1 MSKKSDAA
9 IDQRTLAN
17 AVRALSMD
25 AVQKANS
32 GHPGMP
38 MGMADVATVLF
49 SKFMKFDPAW
59 PDWPDRDR
67 FVLSAGHGSM
77 LLYSILHL
85 TGYSGPTME
94 DIKNFRQL
102 GHPCAGHPEYREL
115 PGIETTTGPLGQGLG
130 MAAGMALAERSL
142 RAQFGSNVC
151 DHHTY
156 VISGDGCL
164 MEGLSHE
171 IISFAGH
178 QKLDR
183 LIVLWDNNSISI
195 DGSTDLS
202 VSDDQ
207 LKRFEA
213 AGWHTQEI
221 DGHDF
226 TAIEKA
232 LEAAKKSDKPSLI
245 SCRTIIGFGAPNK
258 QGTADTHGAP
268 LGKDEV
274 AAARTQLNWPHKA
287 FEIPQEIKETWAGFG
302 FRGKETSS
310 AWKTRFGAEEK
321 PVKEAFGARI
331 KGHLPAGF
339 SDKIISYK
347 KNLFAD
353 QKAVATRKA
362 SGMALELINSLTDA
376 TVGGSADLTGSN
388 NTLTKD
394 LKALTSENPDGRY
407 IYYGVREFGMAAIMN
422 GLSLHGGFIPYG
434 GTFLIFSDY
443 ARPAMRL
450 AALMGV
456 RSIYVMTH
464 DSIGLGE
471 DGPTHQPIEHLM
483 SLRAIPNMSVLRP
496 SCAIETAECW
506 ELALKNEN
514 GPTVLA
520 LTRQNLAAVREKH
533 FEENMSARGGFILR
547 EAEGKPAVCLIA
559 TGSEVEVA
567 VAAWKILQENGV
579 ATRVVSMP
587 SMEIFLGQSKAYRKE
602 VLGGNC
608 LKVSIEAGIT
618 RGWEVIVGDNGM
630 SVGIDRFG
638 LSAPGADLFAHFGF
652 TGEEVAQKVLK
663 RIKATT

>member
-1 MSKKSDAA
+1 MSKKPDAA
-9 IDQRTLAN
+9 IDQKTLAN

-49 SKFMKFDPAW
+49 SKFLKFDPTW
-59 PDWPDRDR
+59 PEWPDRDR

-77 LLYSILHL
+77 LLYSILYL
-85 TGYSGPTME
+85 TGYARPTIE

-102 GHPCAGHPEYREL
+102 GQPCAGHPEYGEL

-142 RAQFGSNVC
+142 RAQFGEDVC

-156 VISGDGCL
+156 AIAGDGCL

-171 IISFAGH
+171 VISFAGH

-195 DGSTDLS
+195 DGSTNLS

-207 LKRFEA
+207 IKRFEA
-213 AGWHTQEI
+213 HGWDTQDV

-226 TAIEKA
+226 AAIEKA
-232 LEAAKKSDKPSLI
+232 LEAARKSDKPSLI

-258 QGTADTHGAP
+258 QGTSDTHGAP
-268 LGKDEV
+268 LGEDEV
-274 AAARTQLNWPHKA
+274 AAARIELNWPHKA
-287 FEIPQEIKETWAGFG
+287 FEIPKEIKETWAGFG
-302 FRGKETSS
+302 AKGKEASS
-310 AWKTRFGAEEK
+310 AWKTRFGGQEK
-321 PVKEAFGARI
+321 TVKAAFEARF
-331 KGHLPAGF
+331 KGHLPDTL
-339 SDKIISYK
+339 SREIIGYK
-347 KNLFAD
+347 KALLSD
-353 QKAVATRKA
+353 QKPIATRKA
-362 SGMALELINSLTDA
+362 SGMALELINNLTDA

-394 LKALTSENPDGRY
+394 LKALTRENPDGRY

-422 GLSLHGGFIPYG
+422 GLTLHGGFIPYG
-434 GTFLIFSDY
+434 GTFLVFADY

-450 AALMGV
+450 AALMGI

-464 DSIGLGE
+464 DSIGVGE
-471 DGPTHQPIEHLM
+471 DGPTHQPIEHVM
-483 SLRAIPNMSVLRP
+483 SLRAIPNMTVLRP
-496 SCAIETAECW
+496 ACAIETAECW

-520 LTRQNLAAVREKH
+520 LTRQNLAPVRDKH
-533 FEENMSARGGFILR
+533 FEENMSARGGYILR
-547 EAEGKPAVCLIA
+547 EAEGKPAVCLVA

-567 VAAWKILQENGV
+567 VAAREILQEKGLP
-579 ATRVVSMP
+579 TRVVSMP
-587 SMEIFLGQSKAYRKE
+587 SMEIFLKQSQAYRNE
-602 VLGGNC
+602 VLGGDC
-608 LKVSIEAGIT
+608 LRASIEAGIT
-618 RGWEVIVGDNGM
+618 RGWEAIVGDNGLSIGM
-630 SVGIDRFG
+630 DRFG
-638 LSAPGADLFAHFGF
+638 LSAPGAELFAHFGF
-652 TGEEVAQKVLK
+652 TGADVAKKVLK

>member
-1 MSKKSDAA
+1 MSKKPAAA

-25 AVQKANS
+25 AVEKANS

-49 SKFMKFDPAW
+49 SKFIKFDPKW
-59 PDWPDRDR
+59 PEWPDRDR

-85 TGYSGPTME
+85 TGYSRPTIE

-102 GHPCAGHPEYREL
+102 GKPCAGHPEYGEL
-115 PGIETTTGPLGQGLG
+115 PGVETTTGPLGQGLG

-142 RAQFGSNVC
+142 RAQFGSDIC

-156 VISGDGCL
+156 TLVGDGCL

-171 IISFAGH
+171 VISFAGH
-178 QKLDR
+178 QKLDH

-195 DGSTDLS
+195 DGATSLT

-213 AGWHTQEI
+213 AGWDTQDV

-226 TAIEKA
+226 GAIEKA
-232 LEAAKKSDKPSLI
+232 IEKARGSNKPSLI

-258 QGTADTHGAP
+258 QGTSDTHGAP
-268 LGKDEV
+268 LGADEV
-274 AAARTQLNWPHKA
+274 AAARKQLNWPHKA
-287 FEIPQEIKETWAGFG
+287 FEIPKDIKDAWAVFG
-302 FRGKETSS
+302 ARGKVTSG
-310 AWKTRFGAEEK
+310 AWKTRFSAQEK
-321 PVKEAFGARI
+321 AIKEAFESRVNGA
-331 KGHLPAGF
+331 LPDNL
-339 SDKIISYK
+339 SNKIINYK
-347 KNLFAD
+347 KALF
-353 QKAVATRKA
+353 KARETLATRKA
-362 SGMALELINSLTDA
+362 SGLVLELINQLSEA
-376 TVGGSADLTGSN
+376 TIGGSADLTGSN

-394 LKALTSENPDGRY
+394 LKALTPDCPDGRY
-407 IYYGVREFGMAAIMN
+407 IYYGVREFAMVALMN

-450 AALMGV
+450 AALMGI
-456 RSIYVMTH
+456 RIIFVMTH

-471 DGPTHQPIEHLM
+471 DGPTHQPVEHLM

-496 SCAIETAECW
+496 ACAIETAECW
-506 ELALKNEN
+506 EIALKNTT

-520 LTRQNLAAVREKH
+520 LTRQTLAPARDKH
-533 FEENMSARGGFILR
+533 FEENMSARGGYILR
-547 EAEGKPAVCLIA
+547 EAEGKARVCLIA

-567 VAAWKILQENGV
+567 LAAREILQEKGMP
-579 ATRVVSMP
+579 ARVVSLP
-587 SMEIFLGQSKAYRKE
+587 SMEIFLGQSLAYRTE
-602 VLGGNC
+602 VLGGDC
-608 LKVSIEAGIT
+608 FKVSIEAGIT
-618 RGWEVIVGDNGM
+618 RGWEVIVGDKGL
-630 SVGIDRFG
+630 SVGINRFG

-652 TGEEVAQKVLK
+652 TGADVAEKVLNK
-663 RIKATT
+663 IKATT

>member
-49 SKFMKFDPAW
+49 SKFLKFDPKW
-59 PDWPDRDR
+59 PEWPDRDR

-77 LLYSILHL
+77 LLYSILYL
-85 TGYSGPTME
+85 TGYSRPTIE

-102 GHPCAGHPEYREL
+102 GQPCAGHPEYREL

-130 MAAGMALAERSL
+130 MAVGMALAERSL
-142 RAQFGSNVC
+142 RAQFGSEVS

-156 VISGDGCL
+156 AVAGDGCL

-171 IISFAGH
+171 VISFAGH

-195 DGSTDLS
+195 DGSTELS

-207 LKRFEA
+207 IKRFEA
-213 AGWHTQEI
+213 HGWDTFEV

-226 TAIEKA
+226 GSIEKA
-232 LEAAKKSDKPSLI
+232 IKAARGSNKPSLI

-268 LGKDEV
+268 LGEAEV

-287 FEIPQEIKETWAGFG
+287 FEVPKEIKDTWAGFG
-302 FRGKETSS
+302 ARGKEISS
-310 AWKTRFGAEEK
+310 AWKTRFGGQEK
-321 PVKEAFGARI
+321 ATKEAFEARI
-331 KGHLPAGF
+331 KGQLPAAL
-339 SDKIISYK
+339 SEEIISYK
-347 KNLFAD
+347 KSLMAD

-362 SGMALELINSLTDA
+362 SGMALELINSLSDA
-376 TVGGSADLTGSN
+376 TIGGSADLTGSN
-388 NTLTKD
+388 NTRTKD
-394 LKALTSENPDGRY
+394 LKALTPENPDGRY
-407 IYYGVREFGMAAIMN
+407 IYYGVREFGMASIMN
-422 GLSLHGGFIPYG
+422 GLTLHGGFIPYG
-434 GTFLIFSDY
+434 GTFLVFADY

-450 AALMGV
+450 AALMGI

-471 DGPTHQPIEHLM
+471 DGPTHQPVEHLM
-483 SLRAIPNMSVLRP
+483 SLRAIPNMTVFRP
-496 SCAIETAECW
+496 ACAIETAECW
-506 ELALKNEN
+506 ELALRNET

-520 LTRQNLAAVREKH
+520 LTRQNLAPVRDKH
-533 FEENMSARGGFILR
+533 FEENMSARGGYILR
-547 EAEGKPAVCLIA
+547 EADGKPKACIIA

-567 VAAWKILQENGV
+567 VAAREILQEKGI

-587 SMEIFLGQSKAYRKE
+587 SLEIFLKQSKAYRKE
-602 VLGGNC
+602 VLGGDC

-618 RGWEVIVGDNGM
+618 RGWEAIVGDKGI
-630 SVGIDRFG
+630 SVGINRFG
-638 LSAPGADLFAHFGF
+638 LSAPGAELFAHFGF
-652 TGEEVAQKVLK
+652 TGEAIAEKVLK

>member
-1 MSKKSDAA
+1 MPKNSDAA
-9 IDQRTLAN
+9 IDQKTLAN

-49 SKFMKFDPAW
+49 SKFLKFDPKW
-59 PDWPDRDR
+59 PKWPDRDR

-85 TGYSGPTME
+85 TGYTRPTIE

-102 GHPCAGHPEYREL
+102 GHPCAGHPEYGEL

-142 RAQFGSNVC
+142 RAQFGSEVC

-156 VISGDGCL
+156 AIAGDGCL

-195 DGSTDLS
+195 DGGTDLS

-207 LKRFEA
+207 LERFEA
-213 AGWHTQEI
+213 SGWDTSNV

-226 TAIEKA
+226 AAIEKA
-232 LEAAKKSDKPSLI
+232 IEAAQKSDKPSLI

-258 QGTADTHGAP
+258 QGTSDTHGAP
-268 LGKDEV
+268 LGEDEV
-274 AAARTQLNWPHKA
+274 AAARIELNWPHKA
-287 FEIPQEIKETWAGFG
+287 FEIPKDIQAAWAGFG
-302 FRGKETSS
+302 AKGEETSDE
-310 AWKTRFGAEEK
+310 WKSRFDKLEGPIK
-321 PVKEAFGARI
+321 DAFWARI
-331 KGHLPAGF
+331 KGRLPKTLSAE
-339 SDKIISYK
+339 IINYK
-347 KNLFAD
+347 KSLVSD
-353 QKAVATRKA
+353 QKTVATRKA

-394 LKALTSENPDGRY
+394 LKTLTPENPGGRY
-407 IYYGVREFGMAAIMN
+407 VYYGVREFGMAALMN
-422 GLSLHGGFIPYG
+422 GMALHGGFIPYG
-434 GTFLIFSDY
+434 GTFLVFADY

-456 RSIYVMTH
+456 RSIFVMTH
-464 DSIGLGE
+464 DSIGVGE
-471 DGPTHQPIEHLM
+471 DGPTHQPIEHVM
-483 SLRAIPNMSVLRP
+483 SLRAIPNMTVLRP
-496 SCAIETAECW
+496 ACAIETAECW
-506 ELALKNEN
+506 EMALKNET

-520 LTRQNLAAVREKH
+520 LTRQNLRPVRNKH
-533 FEENMSARGGFILR
+533 FEENMSARGGYILR
-547 EAEGKPAVCLIA
+547 QASGKPEVCLIA

-567 VAAWKILQENGV
+567 LAAHEILQSKKIP
-579 ATRVVSMP
+579 TRVVSMP
-587 SMEIFLGQSKAYRKE
+587 SIELFLAQPEAYKKE
-602 VLGGNC
+602 VLGRGC

-618 RGWEVIVGDNGM
+618 RGWEVIVGDKGL
-630 SVGIDRFG
+630 SIGLDRFG
-638 LSAPGADLFAHFGF
+638 PSAPGADLFEHFGF
-652 TGEEVAQKVLK
+652 TGSAIANKVLK
-663 RIKATT
+663 KLKASA

>member
-1 MSKKSDAA
+1 MSKKSDAV

-17 AVRALSMD
+17 AVRALAMD

-49 SKFMKFDPAW
+49 SKFIKFDPKW
-59 PDWPDRDR
+59 PEWPDRDR

-85 TGYSGPTME
+85 TGYSRPTIE

-102 GHPCAGHPEYREL
+102 GHPCAGHPEYGEL

-130 MAAGMALAERSL
+130 MAVGMAVAERSL
-142 RAQFGSNVC
+142 RAQFGSDVC

-156 VISGDGCL
+156 TISGDGCL

-171 IISFAGH
+171 VISFAGH

-207 LKRFEA
+207 MKRFEA
-213 AGWHTQEI
+213 AGWDTQDI

-226 TAIEKA
+226 GSIEKA
-232 LEAAKKSDKPSLI
+232 IETARKSDKPSLI
-245 SCRTIIGFGAPNK
+245 SCRTIIGFGAPTK

-268 LGKDEV
+268 LGEDEV
-274 AAARTQLNWPHKA
+274 AAARIELNWPHKA
-287 FEIPQEIKETWAGFG
+287 FEIPKEIKETWAGFG
-302 FRGKETSS
+302 LRGKETSS
-310 AWKTRFGAEEK
+310 AWKSRFGAEEK
-321 PVKEAFGARI
+321 AAKDAFEARI
-331 KGHLPAGF
+331 KGHLPAGL
-339 SDKIISYK
+339 SAEIISYK
-347 KNLFAD
+347 KTHFND

-376 TVGGSADLTGSN
+376 TIGGSADLTGSN

-394 LKALTSENPDGRY
+394 LTTLTPENPEGRY

-456 RSIYVMTH
+456 RSIYVLTH

-471 DGPTHQPIEHLM
+471 DGPTHQPVEHLM

-496 SCAIETAECW
+496 CCAIETAECW
-506 ELALKNEN
+506 ELALRNET

-520 LTRQNLAAVREKH
+520 LTRQNLAPVRDKH
-533 FEENMSARGGFILR
+533 FEENMSARGGYILK
-547 EAEGKPAVCLIA
+547 EADGKPTVCIIA

-567 VAAWKILQENGV
+567 VAVREILQEKGI

-587 SMEIFLGQSKAYRKE
+587 SLEIFLSQSQAYRTE
-602 VLGGNC
+602 VLGGDC

-618 RGWEVIVGDNGM
+618 RGWEAIVGDKGM

-638 LSAPGADLFAHFGF
+638 LSAPGAELFDHFGF
-652 TGEEVAQKVLK
+652 TGDEVAKKVLK
-663 RIKATT
+663 KIKATT